1 MKKIIV
7 IPFVLLIAS
16 SCVPMKQYNN
26 LKEELEY
33 LEIAQDAIVENSR
46 IVKEKNTELKE
57 ECSRIKDK
65 NIDLLSQLN
74 TISDERK
81 LLESKLTSLNKSYG
95 DLPDKSSIK
104 SKEIATL
111 LNKVRSANL
120 ELIEREKNLNESER
134 KRKEEQKRL
143 IELEEILKKKDEAVA
158 ALKSKVSAAL
168 LGFEKD
174 GLSIHIKNGKV
185 YVSVED
191 KLLFKSGSWIVGTE
205 GKKALKELST
215 VIAKNLDINIMVE
228 GHTDNIRYKG
238 NSQITD
244 NWDLSVKRS
253 TSIIRSLLENK
264 DISPSR
270 LIAAGRS
277 KYMPLDTKNTAS
289 ARARNRRTEI
299 ILTPKLDEVFK
310 ILEN

>member
-33 LEIAQDAIVENSR
+33 LEIAQDAIVEDSR

>member
-33 LEIAQDAIVENSR
+33 LEIAQDAIVEDSR

-111 LNKVRSANL
+111 LNKVRNANL

>member
-33 LEIAQDAIVENSR
+33 LEIAQDAIVEDSR

-65 NIDLLSQLN
+65 NIDLLNKLN
-74 TISDERK
+74 TISDEKK

>member
-33 LEIAQDAIVENSR
+33 LEIAQDAIVEDSR

-65 NIDLLSQLN
+65 NIDLLNKLN
-74 TISDERK
+74 TISDEKK

-143 IELEEILKKKDEAVA
+143 IELEEILKKKDKAVA